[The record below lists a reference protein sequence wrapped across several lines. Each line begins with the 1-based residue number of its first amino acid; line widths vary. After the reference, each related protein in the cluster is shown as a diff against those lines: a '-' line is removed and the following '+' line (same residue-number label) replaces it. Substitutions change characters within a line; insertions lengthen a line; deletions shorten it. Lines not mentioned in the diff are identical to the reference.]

1 MSNAV
6 RISDSCEGVKPVVA
20 AALLDLR
27 RFEGGYIST
36 DIQLGHKY
44 HRQDVVK
51 ALSCNFWIDGGSI

>member
-27 RFEGGYIST
+27 RFEGGYILT
-36 DIQLGHKY
+36 DIQLGHKIP
-44 HRQDVVK
+44 
-51 ALSCNFWIDGGSI
+51 LSRRCQVLEL